1 MGCDRWCR
9 VLCFFI
15 SLTFVLVSFPFVK
28 RADSEE
34 IEYYSVIEDLQ
45 FEVDARIISAWDTH
59 ANMEFVVTNTGEETI
74 HNWYFTF
81 EFPNAIEGIW
91 NASVF
96 ESTAAGTYTI
106 HNLGS
111 NQDILPGSSI
121 SFGMTVSS
129 LNGQAVSTLPSYYL
143 LNTCEESVAPSDFSL
158 SYQEYSNW
166 GTGFNGALILTNTSS
181 STLEDWQLSF
191 SCNRSITEVSGVNL
205 ITSDDIYVVSNA
217 GMNQNVNVNSNI
229 NMTIVG
235 DSLNSNT
242 PLVLSSVMLWTV
254 NCAYAI
260 NEDSDYNGVADYLD
274 YINGLKGESDLT
286 PTPTETP
293 TPTPT
298 ITEVPTPDP
307 TPTPEPVIDSDGDGI
322 PDYYELQM
330 GTDLDSDDSDDDEI
344 SDSIEWL
351 LGMDLLSDDS
361 DGDGILDSQEDED
374 GDGLT
379 LLEEIEYGTD
389 PFSEDSDDDTLSDYD
404 EINIYHTNPLN
415 PDTDDDGL
423 DDNEEIKIGSDPL
436 NPDSDGDGVPDDQER
451 FLQTRTEE
459 IHDDERP
466 AMDRV
471 EVVLEG
477 TGCLDSVMQITSAKD
492 SDPYTND
499 IVGLVGVP
507 VEIEYDGDFSEA
519 TVTFHYDESL
529 ISSNDFN
536 VSDEN
541 PFADEFAFNP
551 NCLGVL
557 YFDEES
563 GMYIECESTVDTVN
577 HTVSFETTHFSTYML
592 ADIRLWSIWW
602 SSLKGAGEL
611 RPSHEGYQGIDY
623 VLEIPCLYSMTENDI
638 AEMNA
643 IAHQIIANMGA
654 EDRMAVCG
662 YNSLGIYPYS
672 FTNDKSMLVSQIDE
686 WPWDDSGNWV
696 GWTGAAGNTLGYM
709 LSGNEIYNVARSMP
723 GHDQTKELVVI
734 AFNNSQDINCMFYDS
749 DIKASTPMSAYVF
762 TLSSGNPITPNMQ
775 WLNLTSGGGVID
787 CEGKTSEEAYDCFA
801 ELYEWHQG
809 TDADYYKTGNITGDG
824 LWDIVEKQ
832 GMIVANGHIYFSDPL
847 KTDSDKDTL
856 SDSEEMGD
864 IVVVEVTSD
873 NDLYVN
879 GVNEDYLSWKTS
891 QAYSRFKQYGKGTW
905 TIYKVKS
912 NPMVEDSDFDEVP
925 DSKDARPLR
934 KNMTITCILY
944 DAAENADWFLE
955 EEAKIR
961 KEIIRRHKVVKLIPV
976 TNENDS
982 TLRKEWNKMGE
993 DDDGK
998 QLFFLDE
1005 VVLVFH
1011 GNPNAINGIE
1021 IDTINWVNVI
1031 STTNSTY
1038 SQGWKRK
1045 HIRTLI
1051 LSSCHSGE
1059 LGVKTNPAYTFMNSG
1074 TIEEV
1079 YAWHGTASFLEGD
1092 CIHWA
1097 ILPGIA
1103 ISQTDDSVALAVS
1116 IDIISIWEISPSGYE
1131 MMLKHS
1137 IEIVS
1142 GLILGNNSLIAE
1154 GEAGIITDLILLPQY
1169 GRYRYYRNEG
1179 GEVVYEKVSDNSLYF
1194 IYNLCSS

>member
-1 MGCDRWCR
+1 MGCDRWR
-9 VLCFFI
+9 RALCFCI

-28 RADSEE
+28 RAASEE
-34 IEYYSVIEDLQ
+34 IEYYSVLEDLQ
-45 FEVDARIISAWDTH
+45 FEVEARIISAWDTH

-143 LNTCEESVAPSDFSL
+143 LNTCEESAAPSDFSL

-181 STLEDWQLSF
+181 STLEEWQLSF
-191 SCNRSITEVSGVNL
+191 SCNRGITEVSGANL

-254 NCAYAI
+254 NCAYAL

-322 PDYYELQM
+322 PDYYEVEM
-330 GTDLDSDDSDDDEI
+330 GTDPNSPDSD
-344 SDSIEWL
+344 
-351 LGMDLLSDDS
+351 
-361 DGDGILDSQEDED
+361 
-374 GDGLT
+374 
-379 LLEEIEYGTD
+379 
-389 PFSEDSDDDTLSDYD
+389 
-404 EINIYHTNPLN
+404 N
-415 PDTDDDGL
+415 DGL

-477 TGCLDSVMQITSAKD
+477 TGCLDSVMQISSAKD

-643 IAHQIIANMGA
+643 ISHQIIANMGA

-696 GWTGAAGNTLGYM
+696 GWTGAAGNTLGHL
-709 LSGNEIYNVARSMP
+709 LSGNQVYNVARSMP

-787 CEGKTSEEAYDCFA
+787 CEGKNPEEVYDCFA

-809 TDADYYKTGNITGDG
+809 TDVDLDESGNAIGDG

-832 GMIVANGHIYFSDPL
+832 GMIVANGHIYFS
-847 KTDSDKDTL
+847 KSEMIDSDEDTL
-856 SDSEEMGD
+856 SDYEEMGEV
-864 IVVVEVTSD
+864 VVVEVASD

-905 TIYKVKS
+905 TIYKVIS
-912 NPMVEDSDFDEVP
+912 NPMLEDSDFDEVP
-925 DSKDARPLR
+925 DNEDARPL
-934 KNMTITCILY
+934 KMIEQMCYILY
-944 DAAENADWFLE
+944 DASKEAQQFLK
-955 EEAKIR
+955 EEAFAR
-961 KEIIRRHKVVKLIPV
+961 KRIKK
-976 TNENDS
+976 
-982 TLRKEWNKMGE
+982 
-993 DDDGK
+993 
-998 QLFFLDE
+998 
-1005 VVLVFH
+1005 
-1011 GNPNAINGIE
+1011 GNNANVRTVPLHERGIE
-1021 IDTINWVNVI
+1021 VFKEAWNSLGVSKEGKTLYIIKEVIIVCHGSSSSINEVDVSKI
-1031 STTNSTY
+1031 STELEKKN
-1038 SQGWKRK
+1038 
-1045 HIRTLI
+1045 IETLI

-1059 LGVKTNPAYTFMNSG
+1059 LSVSNNPATAFMKMG
-1074 TIEEV
+1074 TIKEV
-1079 YAWHGTASFLEGD
+1079 YAWNGSACYIGIQKTVILHPEFTIPGTDYSL
-1092 CIHWA
+1092 
-1097 ILPGIA
+1097 
-1103 ISQTDDSVALAVS
+1103 
-1116 IDIISIWEISPSGYE
+1116 
-1131 MMLKHS
+1131 S
-1137 IEIVS
+1137 IELPIELLLTWEFSPTPMDKILQHYTEIVG
-1142 GLILGNNSLIAE
+1142 GLLWGNFDLVAY
-1154 GEAGIITDLILLPQY
+1154 GEVRMISDAFEFSEY
-1169 GRYRYYRNEG
+1169 GRYRFYWD
-1179 GEVVYEKVSDNSLYF
+1179 GEEIKHEKICNWNMPDIYFLYSF
-1194 IYNLCSS
+1194 

>member
-1 MGCDRWCR
+1 M
-9 VLCFFI
+9 
-15 SLTFVLVSFPFVK
+15 
-28 RADSEE
+28 
-34 IEYYSVIEDLQ
+34 
-45 FEVDARIISAWDTH
+45 
-59 ANMEFVVTNTGEETI
+59 
-74 HNWYFTF
+74 
-81 EFPNAIEGIW
+81 
-91 NASVF
+91 F

-106 HNLGS
+106 HNSGS
-111 NQDILPGSSI
+111 NQDILSGSSI

-143 LNTCEESVAPSDFSL
+143 LNTCEESAAPSDYSL

-191 SCNRSITEVSGVNL
+191 SCNRGITEVSGANL

-254 NCAYAI
+254 NCAYAL

-330 GTDLDSDDSDDDEI
+330 GTDPDSDDSDDDGI

-477 TGCLDSVMQITSAKD
+477 TGCLDSVMQISSAKD

-499 IVGLVGVP
+499 VVGLVGVP

-623 VLEIPCLYSMTENDI
+623 VLEIPCLYSMTEADI

-643 IAHQIIANMGA
+643 VAHQIIANMGA

-696 GWTGAAGNTLGYM
+696 GWTGAAGNTLGHS
-709 LSGNEIYNVARSMP
+709 LSGNQVYNVARSMP

-787 CEGKTSEEAYDCFA
+787 CEGKTPEEVYDNFA

-809 TDADYYKTGNITGDG
+809 TDADLDESGNANGDG

-832 GMIVANGHIYFSDPL
+832 GMIVANGHIYFS
-847 KTDSDKDTL
+847 KSEMIDSDEDTL
-856 SDSEEMGD
+856 SDYEEMGD
-864 IVVVEVTSD
+864 VVVVEVASD
-873 NDLYVN
+873 KDFYVN
-879 GVNEDYLSWKTS
+879 GVKDDYLDESIFRV
-891 QAYSRFKQYGKGTW
+891 YCRFLQYGIGTW

-912 NPMVEDSDFDEVP
+912 NPMVKDSDFDDVQDDE
-925 DSKDARPLR
+925 DAKPLQ
-934 KNMTITCILY
+934 KNKSITYILY
-944 DAAENADWFLE
+944 DAHPGADLFLRSEAE
-955 EEAKIR
+955 IR
-961 KEIIRRHKVVKLIPV
+961 KLLKEEQSEKVEIKPIPEQKIKAFKDV
-976 TNENDS
+976 WNAMGKNSEGK
-982 TLRKEWNKMGE
+982 TLYRIK
-993 DDDGK
+993 
-998 QLFFLDE
+998 E
-1005 VVLVFH
+1005 VVIICH
-1011 GNPNAINGIE
+1011 GSPTSINEVE
-1021 IDTINWVNVI
+1021 ISDID
-1031 STTNSTY
+1031 
-1038 SQGWKRK
+1038 SQFEKK
-1045 HIRTLI
+1045 KIDTLI

-1059 LGVKTNPAYTFMNSG
+1059 LDEPNNPARTFLKWG
-1074 TIEEV
+1074 TIGEV
-1079 YAWHGTASFLEGD
+1079 YAWNGEACYIGIQKTVILHPEFTIPGTDYSLGVE
-1092 CIHWA
+1092 I
-1097 ILPGIA
+1097 P
-1103 ISQTDDSVALAVS
+1103 
-1116 IDIISIWEISPSGYE
+1116 ID
-1131 MMLKHS
+1131 MMLTWEFSPTALETIFKHS
-1137 IEIVS
+1137 IEIVG
-1142 GLILGNNSLIAE
+1142 GLVLCNYGLVAI
-1154 GEAGIITDLILLPQY
+1154 GEVGMITDIFELPEY
-1169 GRYRYYRNEG
+1169 GRYRFYWD
-1179 GEVVYEKVSDNSLYF
+1179 GEVIAHEK
-1194 IYNLCSS
+1194 IYNWDLPNVYFLYSS